1 MFPSMGVLRR
11 QSDTKSLAD
20 PLCGSTSGTCAC
32 VESPLP
38 SAPYCRTEVGSRVTV
53 HGIPAERC
61 ARSPFPLAGLGHTR
75 RVSRLIEPPVPREV
89 AVIYDAVGNRVRGM
103 IVSELGRSGPLSTTD
118 LAQRVGIARNYA
130 LKHLAKLEEVGLV
143 RADTPREV
151 RARRVTLWS
160 VDVERREQMIEQFNG
175 FLRGQ

>member
-1 MFPSMGVLRR
+1 M
-11 QSDTKSLAD
+11 
-20 PLCGSTSGTCAC
+20 
-32 VESPLP
+32 
-38 SAPYCRTEVGSRVTV
+38 
-53 HGIPAERC
+53 
-61 ARSPFPLAGLGHTR
+61 
-75 RVSRLIEPPVPREV
+75 
-89 AVIYDAVGNRVRGM
+89 IYDAVGNRVRGM